1 MKYNFIKLQINT
13 IINMYTNISL
23 GLVNDVYRDF
33 QQFSV
38 FIVTTRYT
46 RGKKKNRYK
55 QKCLVKTSVLCRCKT
70 YT

>member
-1 MKYNFIKLQINT
+1 MKYNFIKLHINT

-46 RGKKKNRYK
+46 RGKK
-55 QKCLVKTSVLCRCKT
+55 TE
-70 YT
+70 